1 MISHALMTDL
11 YQFTMM
17 QGLFLEGKH
26 EQRCV
31 FDRYYRKN
39 PFRGEYTVVAGLE
52 HLIQFL
58 ESLQFTS
65 EDLDYLKS
73 TGFFKDSFL
82 EYLKN
87 FRFTGD
93 VYAMPEG
100 TVAFPNEVLLR
111 VETTK
116 AEALFIETALSMMM
130 NHESLIA
137 TKCRRVR
144 SVSGKDPLME
154 FGMRRAQGK
163 SAAVYGA
170 RAAMIGGFN
179 GTSNVYAGA
188 KFGIPVLGTMA
199 HSWVMSFDSEL
210 DAFRAYARE
219 YPNNLVLL
227 VDTYNTL
234 QQGVPHA
241 IQVFQEMKAAGTLP
255 ERFGIRLDSGDLTYL
270 SVEARKML
278 DEAGFPKAKITAS
291 NDLDEWLIADLK
303 RQGAAIDSWGVG
315 THIITASGSPALG
328 GVYKM
333 AGQYDGD
340 AFVPKIKLSDNVEKI
355 SNPGRKN
362 VLRIIDKKSGKMKGD
377 LIILEGEEL
386 NTEQDFVF
394 SSDVYPW
401 KKRRLKAGTYMVKKL
416 LVPIF
421 KDGKVVYDRP
431 DLSEICRYANEQIEL
446 LWPEYKRLVNPE
458 VMWVQ
463 RSEKLSALRKK
474 LLEEGMKGIYTE

>member
-1 MISHALMTDL
+1 MVSQALLTDL

-39 PFRGEYTVVAGLE
+39 PFGGGYTVVAGLE
-52 HLIQFL
+52 HVVQFL
-58 ESLQFTS
+58 QGLRFTE
-65 EDLDYLKS
+65 EDIAYLRSTGLFKEVFLSYLKS
-73 TGFFKDSFL
+73 
-82 EYLKN
+82 

-100 TVAFPNEVLLR
+100 TVAFPHEVLLR
-111 VETTK
+111 VETK
-116 AEALFIETALSMMM
+116 KDEALFLETALSMMM

-144 SVSGKDPLME
+144 SVSGSNPLME

-170 RAAMIGGFN
+170 RAAIIGGFN

-188 KFGIPVLGTMA
+188 RFGLPVLGTMA

-210 DAFRAYARE
+210 EAFRAYARE
-219 YPNNLVLL
+219 YPNNLILL

-241 IQVFQEMKAAGTLP
+241 IQVFQEMKEAGVLP

-278 DEAGFPKAKITAS
+278 DEAGFTQATITAS

-303 RQGAAIDSWGVG
+303 RQGAAISAWGVG

-333 AGQYDGD
+333 AGQYEGD
-340 AFVPKIKLSDNVEKI
+340 VFVPKIKLSDNAEKI

-362 VLRIIDKKSGKMKGD
+362 VLRLIDKKTKKMKGD
-377 LIILEGEEL
+377 LLILEGETVDTRE
-386 NTEQDFVF
+386 DFLF

-401 KKRRLKAGTYMVKKL
+401 KKRRLKAGSYEVKEML
-416 LVPIF
+416 LPIVR
-421 KDGKVVYDRP
+421 KGELVYALP
-431 DLSEICRYANEQIEL
+431 SLAEICAYAEEQMAL

-463 RSEKLSALRKK
+463 RSAKLSSLRKAV
-474 LLEEGMKGIYTE
+474 LEEGMKGMYSE